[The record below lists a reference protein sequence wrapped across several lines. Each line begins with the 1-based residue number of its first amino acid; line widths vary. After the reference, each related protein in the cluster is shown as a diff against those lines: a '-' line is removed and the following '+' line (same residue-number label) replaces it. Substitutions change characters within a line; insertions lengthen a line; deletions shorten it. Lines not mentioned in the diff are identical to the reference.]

1 MRVFWQL
8 FSVVF
13 LFMIF
18 SCKKEIESPPPL
30 KIRYLALGDS
40 YTIGQGVE
48 ADERWPNQLS
58 TALSFSNIE
67 VEQTAIIAQ
76 TGWKTGDLLNA
87 LADTTLEKHDLVS
100 LLIGVN
106 NQFWGQ
112 PFETFRL
119 EFDLLLTKAKDLSE
133 NGRVFVVSIPDYG
146 VTPFGGSNSAS
157 IAEDIDM
164 YNAYIEQQC
173 TLENIP
179 FVDVTKISRQ
189 LGDSSGALCSDNLH
203 PSATQY
209 AEWVTE
215 MLPTVLDMLIE

>member
-1 MRVFWQL
+1 M
-8 FSVVF
+8 
-13 LFMIF
+13 
-18 SCKKEIESPPPL
+18 
-30 KIRYLALGDS
+30 ALGDS

-58 TALSFSNIE
+58 AALSFSNIE

-173 TLENIP
+173 ALENIP